1 MGVAYT
7 APYSQYTHRNKD
19 KSKEHKQIFH
29 FFNPLPIICQKFSSQ
44 IMIDKVVR
52 EKSHLPLL
60 QKKVIN
66 KRKRKKKERKRKRE
80 RSKLKKPK
88 HKKGWECSLFQDLCY
103 KGKNVNH
110 IFSGFFVCV
119 FCSYS
124 QKDNNVRRIFP

>member
-1 MGVAYT
+1 
-7 APYSQYTHRNKD
+7 
-19 KSKEHKQIFH
+19 
-29 FFNPLPIICQKFSSQ
+29 
-44 IMIDKVVR
+44 MIDKVVR

-80 RSKLKKPK
+80 RSKLKNPK

-110 IFSGFFVCV
+110 IFFRLFCMCV
-119 FCSYS
+119 LF
-124 QKDNNVRRIFP
+124 IFTKRQ